1 MIYKFKKPIS
11 SLLIFLGFIICLIKF
26 FPWVQKRLLYL
37 PTKIDIIRLS
47 NSQNCDFE
55 MLKKIPNEKVS
66 LIIGHAYGSPTANN
80 NFLSPK
86 LESFLI
92 KNQYK
97 IDTIFFTGDLFSIPT
112 SKKWNKLYSLLD
124 SKTKIYI
131 SPGNH
136 DVGVGNISRR
146 KLFKESMFFIKDYP
160 YKFSIDNKDFIL
172 EDSTVNHWN
181 LSKES
186 IKIINEIPKQREVI
200 LLRHNIPVKE
210 LLALSNSMAGYG
222 NNLPSKRNLNKLIIR
237 QTLIISGDGGA
248 FSNLPRLYCHEFG
261 KLKFIVNG
269 IGELPNDKILI
280 IHKNSIFKY
289 DLDQNQSKS

>member
-1 MIYKFKKPIS
+1 MLYKFKKPIS

-55 MLKKIPNEKVS
+55 MLNKIPNEKVS

-200 LLRHNIPVKE
+200 LLRHNIPVREFISLANSKE
-210 LLALSNSMAGYG
+210 GYTKK
-222 NNLPSKRNLNKLIIR
+222 LPTKTSLNKIFNREL
-237 QTLIISGDGGA
+237 TIISGDGGA
-248 FSNLPRLYCHEFG
+248 FKNLPRFFCNKFG
-261 KLKFIVNG
+261 KITFLING
-269 IGELPNDKILI
+269 IGDLKNDNILVLHKKKLFRFELN
-280 IHKNSIFKY
+280 
-289 DLDQNQSKS
+289 